1 MANTP
6 VPVPFAPGNGPRNA
20 VELAL
25 AQGKDIATPDPA
37 LATSQ
42 NATRLRTGDDSVL
55 PSNNQQQPTTSQ
67 PKTEEYWKKFRIK
80 PQPNVLDAYSSYS
93 YSASVYLM
101 TEAQYLQLLQSANK
115 NVAGMQ
121 LLFQSGGAQA
131 NFTGSVSA
139 TVNGETSTTGVNDGL
154 NRSRFFTDDFYIDSI
169 TLDNNVQGKATGA
182 AHLALNMTF
191 TVVEPTG
198 ITLIDR
204 LAQAVA
210 DFRSPEL
217 QGKPVNYAAAQY
229 LMVIRFYGYD
239 KDGKQVQVTGG
250 TVDQEGVS
258 QQGAI
263 VERFIP
269 FKIKGIK
276 FSVGNTLVTYTWE
289 CAPVGQLKANYV
301 GRGTVPAD
309 IELAS
314 KSVGD
319 VLGGTVGDVSS
330 VPAGGTA
337 AQPGASNTT
346 NINTPAQQQ
355 EGRSTNGVAFTTG
368 AANPNTAAA
377 PTNVLT
383 ANRGLVKAL
392 NDAQQQLVKQG
403 IFDQADV
410 YDIRFIGDD
419 AGELYSARLELL
431 DKDIVKKRTASAKAT
446 PGTINPDR
454 GYVDLKTRSQPIVA
468 GTSIVQVIDLMIR
481 NSTYI
486 SNQSL
491 VIYDENGK
499 AKPNENRSNAPL
511 KWFTIAMH
519 AEPLDWDVKRN
530 DYAYRI
536 VYSIGS
542 RLVKNVV
549 SRYFVSPAFTGV
561 VKRYPYW
568 FTGQNTAVLDYKE
581 DLNTLY
587 QFTVSGGRSAAG
599 QEIDSARDNSLE
611 NATFNLLDVANYV
624 YFPRS
629 LENSAGGSGPQLE
642 IAANFAEQL
651 YSPGDLREVRIKI
664 LGDPAWIAQGSVVRA
679 PNNQLFSGTSLAEGF
694 LPDGTI
700 AFENQ
705 DVLFEIA
712 WQKPVDY
719 DTATGVA
726 DPYRNDPTRNR
737 NPFQSRIYLC
747 KRVISEFTKGSFYQ
761 TLEGAAYLIPTSLF
775 QRQGDVETGPLTP
788 SASGGGGF
796 INGGYGSV
804 GTASVQRE
812 NAAQN
817 AVNNTAAVR
826 GGTYNNGAVSQPAV
840 SNNAVPTTTAAA
852 PTPGGLDLRP
862 APPPKPATD
871 GTNNS
876 VASNA
881 SNAPKGPP
889 PNLGALQANVA
900 RLEAEEAALQKE
912 FGSARGGRQFLTG
925 EALANWEQRS
935 LANDRALGRA
945 RLDLRQAQQMAR
957 ES

>member
-25 AQGKDIATPDPA
+25 AQGKDIAAPDPA

-169 TLDNNVQGKATGA
+169 TLENNIQGKATGA
-182 AHLALNMTF
+182 AHLAFNMSF
-191 TVVEPTG
+191 TVIEPTG

-289 CAPVGQLKANYV
+289 CVPVGQLKANYV
-301 GRGTVPAD
+301 GRGTIPAD

-319 VLGGTVGDVSS
+319 ILGGTVGDVSS
-330 VPAGGTA
+330 VPAAGTA
-337 AQPGASNTT
+337 TQPGASNTT
-346 NINTPAQQQ
+346 NINTPAPQQ
-355 EGRSTNGVAFTTG
+355 EGRSANGTAATTG
-368 AANPNTAAA
+368 AANPNTTAA

-392 NDAQQQLVKQG
+392 NDTQQQLVKQG

-419 AGELYSARLELL
+419 AGELYGARLELL
-431 DKDIVKKRTASAKAT
+431 DKDIVKKRTASAKAN
-446 PGTINPDR
+446 PSTINPDR
-454 GYVDLKTRSQPIVA
+454 GYVDLKTRSYPVVA

-491 VIYDENGK
+491 VIYDEKGN
-499 AKPNENRSNAPL
+499 AQPNKNRSNAPL

-519 AEPLDWDVKRN
+519 AEPLKWDNKRN

-536 VYSIGS
+536 VYSISS

-561 VKRYPYW
+561 AKRYPYW
-568 FTGQNTAVLDYKE
+568 FTGQNTAVLEYKE

-587 QFTVSGGRSAAG
+587 QFTVSGGRTELG
-599 QEIDSARDNSLE
+599 QEIESQRDVSLA
-611 NATFNLLDVANYV
+611 NATFNLLDIASYT

-629 LENSAGGSGPQLE
+629 LENSAGGNGPQLE
-642 IAANFAEQL
+642 AAANLAEQL
-651 YSPGDLREVRIKI
+651 YSPYDLREVRIKI

-679 PNNQLFSGTSLAEGF
+679 PNNQMFSGTSLAEGF

-737 NPFQSRIYLC
+737 NPFQSRIYLA

-761 TLEGAAYLIPTSLF
+761 TLEGAAYYIPTDLLKATVAV
-775 QRQGDVETGPLTP
+775 GELTP

-796 INGGYGSV
+796 INGGYGSIGT

-817 AVNNTAAVR
+817 AVNNTAAVQ

-881 SNAPKGPP
+881 SNVPKGPP

-912 FGSARGGRQFLTG
+912 YGSARGGREFLTG